1 MNALPRSTPRLA
13 TLLLAVA
20 AWLPCA
26 PVHAGLPLHT
36 DDAGVLAVGACELEG
51 TAVRAT
57 AADART
63 TDTSLQLGCGVGWR
77 SAVTLARAS
86 NHGADAPVWSL
97 GGKTGL
103 WQGDG
108 APEHA
113 AALTLAGTL
122 QQARL
127 PGSGWRH
134 TGTGLNLIASVPLA
148 GSLTLHANLGHARDE
163 PARQGS
169 TTWGLAI
176 EQTGPG
182 SAPRWAPMAEVYGDD
197 RERPWWNLG
206 LRVALVPERHFVV
219 VGYGRQFS
227 RERPGAL
234 TLGLKA
240 TF

>member
-1 MNALPRSTPRLA
+1 MRTLPPSPPRLA
-13 TLLLAVA
+13 TLVVAVIG
-20 AWLPCA
+20 WLPAA

-36 DDAGVLAVGACELEG
+36 DDAGVLAAGNCELE
-51 TAVRAT
+51 AT
-57 AADART
+57 AMRLSATDART
-63 TDTSLQLGCGVGWR
+63 TDTSLQLGCGVGWH
-77 SAVTLARAS
+77 SAITLARAS
-86 NHGADAPVWSL
+86 DHGADAPVWTL
-97 GGKTGL
+97 GGKSSL

-108 APEHA
+108 PPEHA
-113 AALTLAGTL
+113 AALSLAWTL

-134 TGTGLNLIASVPLA
+134 AGTGLNLIASVPLA

-163 PARQGS
+163 PARQGT

-182 SAPRWAPMAEVYGDD
+182 GAPRWAPMAEVYGDD
-197 RERPWWNLG
+197 RQRPWWNLG

-227 RERPGAL
+227 RARPGAL
-234 TLGLKA
+234 TLGLKT